1 MTEDE
6 RTPGTLRDEDIR
18 TVDVGTPTA
27 TTRDTD
33 STDPDTD
40 GVDTTDTDGVD
51 TTDTDGVDTTDTDGV
66 DTTDTD
72 EVDTTD
78 TDTQDA

>member
-6 RTPGTLRDEDIR
+6 RAVGTLRDEDIR
-18 TVDVGTPTA
+18 IVGGGTGKA
-27 TTRDTD
+27 STRDTD

-51 TTDTDGVDTTDTDGV
+51 TTDTDGVDTTDADGV

-72 EVDTTD
+72 RVDTTD
-78 TDTQDA
+78 TDSQDT